1 MLGNDEFEAMSK
13 NGVLKV
19 AFPGVGV
26 EGREADHFGVL
37 LGVWGVQVGV
47 EIEERKVEVSV
58 GILPLHPEEV
68 SSAFGS
74 TRKFVGSPWRYHTE
88 RKGICSTET
97 SQHSCPVAS
106 THHGADRTIQT
117 DLTLCSH
124 RELQATNYP
133 ETSDTP
139 PSHNANARVYKHTQ
153 CAGALSRG
161 SVSRPRASLLSYAA
175 GVTSTQRS
183 PVVCGS
189 P

>member
-74 TRKFVGSPWRYHTE
+74 TRKFVGS
-88 RKGICSTET
+88 
-97 SQHSCPVAS
+97 CPGCTILNGKAFVVPRQVNMAVQRPAL
-106 THHGADRTIQT
+106 TMARTGRSK
-117 DLTLCSH
+117 LT
-124 RELQATNYP
+124 
-133 ETSDTP
+133 
-139 PSHNANARVYKHTQ
+139 
-153 CAGALSRG
+153 
-161 SVSRPRASLLSYAA
+161 
-175 GVTSTQRS
+175 
-183 PVVCGS
+183 
-189 P
+189 